1 MGKAVAGALAAGH
14 SEGAYLLDLRLAA
27 GLVLAALPEDQGLLE
42 QVADVQVNAEAPG
55 HAATTE
61 ETETA
66 IAETQA

>member
-1 MGKAVAGALAAGH
+1 MAGI
-14 SEGAYLLDLRLAA
+14 
-27 GLVLAALPEDQGLLE
+27 E

-66 IAETQA
+66 IAEVEIEELKRRQDKLNAGIEEDDSRWFHVIDQREVR